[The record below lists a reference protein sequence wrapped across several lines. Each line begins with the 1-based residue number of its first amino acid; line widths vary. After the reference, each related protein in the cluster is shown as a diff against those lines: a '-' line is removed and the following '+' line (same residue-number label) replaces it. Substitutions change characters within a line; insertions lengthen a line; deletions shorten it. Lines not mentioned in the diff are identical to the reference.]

1 MNSLLSRKRRRGVAW
16 LAPLF
21 RLALGGVVL
30 AIVAIQ
36 LTDLASFRDTLAA
49 ARPAYLA
56 GCVVIY
62 YIGVWI
68 SCVKWQLLLNAQSV
82 PVGIGP
88 LLRWY
93 LAGAF
98 TGSFLPSDVGGD
110 LGRGML
116 AGRVIAN
123 KSALWSSIVLERLS
137 GLAGMF
143 VLAAGTLALSPALL
157 GWHPLAP
164 LAALA
169 ALAAGA
175 VILGMLLV
183 RSASPG
189 WLPLRVSRA
198 LAQLR
203 AALAGYGRK
212 PQVIVICL
220 ALSLLYHVLT
230 VLSTWFVLLSLAPDT
245 PPGPALVA
253 PLVSVIGVMPLTP
266 GGLGVREGVQ
276 AVLLQRAG
284 VDGATALA
292 AALVSRA
299 LLWAVTLS
307 GLPAL
312 LSEVRPFR
320 ARQANR
326 RP

>member
-1 MNSLLSRKRRRGVAW
+1 MNSLPSRKRRGVAW
-16 LAPLF
+16 LVPLL
-21 RLALGGVVL
+21 RLAPGGVVL

-36 LTDLASFRDTLAA
+36 ITDLASFRDTLAA

-68 SCVKWQLLLNAQSV
+68 SCLKWQLLLNAQSV
-82 PVGIGP
+82 PVAIGP

-123 KSALWSSIVLERLS
+123 KSALWSSIVLERMS

-143 VLAAGTLALSPALL
+143 VLAAGTLALSPTLL
-157 GWHPLAP
+157 GWHPLIP
-164 LAALA
+164 LVAFA

-175 VILGMLLV
+175 LILGTLLV
-183 RSASPG
+183 RTASPA
-189 WLPLRVSRA
+189 WLPLRISQM
-198 LAQLR
+198 LGQLR

-212 PQVIVICL
+212 PHVIVICL

-230 VLSTWFVLLSLAPDT
+230 VLSTWFVLLSLAPGT
-245 PPGPALVA
+245 APGPALVA
-253 PLVSVIGVMPLTP
+253 PLVSLIGVMPLTP

-312 LSEVRPFR
+312 LSELRPLR
-320 ARQANR
+320 AGQANR

>member
-1 MNSLLSRKRRRGVAW
+1 MNNLISRKTGRGMAW
-16 LAPLF
+16 LAPLL
-21 RLALGGVVL
+21 RLAPGGVVL
-30 AIVAIQ
+30 VMVAIQ
-36 LTDLASFRDTLAA
+36 ITDLASFRDTLAGA
-49 ARPAYLA
+49 HPVYLI
-56 GCVVIY
+56 GCAVIY

-68 SCVKWQLLLNAQSV
+68 SCIKWQLLLNAQGV
-82 PVGIGP
+82 LVGIVP
-88 LLRWY
+88 LMRWY

-123 KSALWSSIVLERLS
+123 KSALWSSIALERLT
-137 GLAGMF
+137 GLAGML
-143 VLAAGTLALSPALL
+143 VLAGGTLALSPALL
-157 GWHPLAP
+157 GWPPLAP
-164 LAALA
+164 LAAFV
-169 ALAAGA
+169 ALVVGT
-175 VILGMLLV
+175 VILGTLLV

-189 WLPLRVSRA
+189 WLPLRFSRA

-212 PQVIVICL
+212 PQVITICL
-220 ALSLLYHVLT
+220 ALSLLYHTLT
-230 VLSTWFVLLSLAPDT
+230 VLSTWFVLLSLAPGT
-245 PPGPALVA
+245 AIGPALVA
-253 PLVSVIGVMPLTP
+253 PLVSLIGVLPLTP

-284 VDGATALA
+284 VDGAMALA

-299 LLWAVTLS
+299 LLWALTLG

-312 LSEVRPFR
+312 LSELRPFR

-326 RP
+326 RL

>member
-1 MNSLLSRKRRRGVAW
+1 
-16 LAPLF
+16 
-21 RLALGGVVL
+21 
-30 AIVAIQ
+30 VAIQ
-36 LTDLASFRDTLAA
+36 ITDLASFRDTLAA

-68 SCVKWQLLLNAQSV
+68 SCIKWQLLLNAQSV
-82 PVGIGP
+82 TVGIVP
-88 LLRWY
+88 LMRWY

-98 TGSFLPSDVGGD
+98 TASFLPSDVGGD

-116 AGRVIAN
+116 ASRVIAN
-123 KSALWSSIVLERLS
+123 KSALWSSIALERLS
-137 GLAGMF
+137 GLAGLF
-143 VLAAGTLALSPALL
+143 ILAAGTLALSPALL

-169 ALAAGA
+169 VLAAG
-175 VILGMLLV
+175 VVLLGTLLL
-183 RSASPG
+183 RTASPG
-189 WLPLRVSRA
+189 WLPLCVSRA
-198 LAQLR
+198 IAQLR

-220 ALSLLYHVLT
+220 ILSLPYHMLT
-230 VLSTWFVLLSLAPDT
+230 VLSTWFVLLSLAPAT
-245 PPGPALVA
+245 AFGPAWVA
-253 PLVSVIGVMPLTP
+253 PLVSLIGVIPLTP
-266 GGLGVREGVQ
+266 GGLGMREGVQ

-292 AALVSRA
+292 AAVVSRV

-312 LSEVRPFR
+312 LTELRPFR
-320 ARQANR
+320 AGQANR
-326 RP
+326 RT